1 MRGLIVQS
9 VVAGGGPPGRAN
21 RRRTN
26 EMENL
31 MMLSHLRAHNRA
43 IEKGVKAIEGYVGRI
58 SSGAALDEN
67 GRCRIQYEN
76 VGVHIVVLPD
86 HNLVIFKAFINFLP
100 DPSTG
105 KVLPLYYHL
114 LDMSDEPQTG
124 MAYFAIVAAEALEL
138 EKDVISVET
147 KRPIADISFDEFQGC
162 LQIVGEV
169 ANQWIDRLEEE
180 FGAPRVP

>member
-1 MRGLIVQS
+1 MERLI
-9 VVAGGGPPGRAN
+9 
-21 RRRTN
+21 
-26 EMENL
+26 
-31 MMLSHLRAHNRA
+31 MLSHLRAQNRA
-43 IEKGVKAIEGYVGRI
+43 IEKGVKSISGFIGRI
-58 SSGAALDEN
+58 SSDATLDEH
-67 GRCRIQYEN
+67 GRCRIQYN
-76 VGVHIVVLPD
+76 DVGVHIVVLPD
-86 HNLVIFKAFINFLP
+86 HNLVIFKTFINFLP

-124 MAYFAIVAAEALEL
+124 MAYFAIVAAEALEF
-138 EKDVISVET
+138 ERDVISVET

-169 ANQWIDRLEEE
+169 ANQWIGRLEEE

>member
-1 MRGLIVQS
+1 
-9 VVAGGGPPGRAN
+9 
-21 RRRTN
+21 
-26 EMENL
+26 
-31 MMLSHLRAHNRA
+31 MLSHLRAQNRA
-43 IEKGVKAIEGYVGRI
+43 IERGVKAIESYIGRI
-58 SSGAALDEN
+58 SSNTTLDEG

-86 HNLVIFKAFINFLP
+86 HNLVIFKTFINFLP

-124 MAYFAIVAAEALEL
+124 MAYFAIVAAEALDFER
-138 EKDVISVET
+138 DVISVET
-147 KRPIADISFDEFQGC
+147 KRPIADISFDEFTSC
-162 LQIVGEV
+162 LQTVGEV